1 MDEMKLKE
9 LQRNERSHKE
19 QQQKQQPRFGAA
31 QDGSGGARQQDAR
44 EEKPPERTALEK
56 DVIQLFNPPEPES
69 DWSSKQKKAFET
81 MKRCKL
87 VDLELFQRGLNKN
100 G

>member
-1 MDEMKLKE
+1 MKLKE

-31 QDGSGGARQQDAR
+31 QGGSGGARQQDAR
-44 EEKPPERTALEK
+44 EEKPPERTALEE
-56 DVIQLFNPPEPES
+56 DVIQLFNPPEPGHN
-69 DWSSKQKKAFET
+69 WSSEQEKAFKT

-87 VDLELFQRGLNKN
+87 VNLEMFQRGLNKN